1 MGVRTWLDRLWKSQR
16 TVQQDWLAALPEAK
30 LRLFEKVFTELETHY
45 VMLSVALN
53 EALGLRSRGALAW
66 AREQAAISGALVGL
80 FAERLLGTLR
90 ALEDSSR
97 HFANLPLVTSL
108 KPDHFRGMDAQMA
121 ASWSQLYHHAL
132 FSGRLRFFHK
142 LGALIRLVEEL
153 ARQYRMTVEEIASG
167 ASTNPARDWTRLDHA
182 HYDLNTCLR
191 ETIVLVK
198 SFLCVLPPQEVPQFE
213 ARLCEWV
220 EGPVPARTCGLR
232 PGRALEFQRE

>member
-1 MGVRTWLDRLWKSQR
+1 MGVRTWLGGLWKPQR
-16 TVQQDWLAALPEAK
+16 TVQQDWVAALPETK
-30 LRLFEKVFTELETHY
+30 RRLFEKAVTELETHY

-80 FAERLLGTLR
+80 FAERLLGALR
-90 ALEDSSR
+90 ALEDYSR
-97 HFANLPLVTSL
+97 HFADLPLVTPL
-108 KPDHFRGMDAQMA
+108 KPAHFRSMDAQLT

-153 ARQYRMTVEEIASG
+153 ARQYRMTVEEIACG
-167 ASTNPARDWTRLDHA
+167 ASTNPASDWTLLDHA

-191 ETIVLVK
+191 ETIVLLK
-198 SFLCVLPPQEVPQFE
+198 SFLCVLPTQEVPQFE
-213 ARLCEWV
+213 ARLGEPV
-220 EGPVPARTCGLR
+220 AGSVPAQPHLR
-232 PGRALEFQRE
+232 AST